1 MTTFDWA
8 ELKLIGDELSQTD
21 NEAHLKSAFG
31 RYYYAPY
38 CSTKNYLINL
48 GQKNI

>member
-38 CSTKNYLINL
+38 VLLKIT
-48 GQKNI
+48 